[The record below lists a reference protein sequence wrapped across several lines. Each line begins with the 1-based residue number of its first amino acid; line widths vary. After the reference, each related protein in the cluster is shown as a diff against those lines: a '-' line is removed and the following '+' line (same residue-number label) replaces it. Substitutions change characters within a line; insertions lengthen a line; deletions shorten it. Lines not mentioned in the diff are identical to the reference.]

1 MKRSSAKAVAIEQ
14 TLCQRCGIC
23 CDGALFSGV
32 QLQPGDSA
40 PALRE
45 LGLSVRK
52 QGKGWRLL
60 QPCAALDGCHCRV
73 YAERPTHCRQFR
85 CRLLDQLRDGEVALE
100 PALRVVR
107 RARRLANQV
116 QALLE
121 SLGETDARAP
131 LKLRAKRI
139 LAALEHPSTSREDL
153 VRLGELTQ
161 QLHQLHL
168 LLSTRFYVEAP
179 E

>member
-1 MKRSSAKAVAIEQ
+1 MKRVSAKAIATEQ
-14 TLCQRCGIC
+14 TLCQSCGIC

-45 LGLSVRK
+45 LGVSVQKR
-52 QGKGWRLL
+52 GKSWRLL
-60 QPCAALDGCHCRV
+60 QPCAALNGCHCRI
-73 YAERPTHCRQFR
+73 YAERPTRCRQFR
-85 CRLLDQLRDGEVALE
+85 CRLLDQLRDGEVDLD

-107 RARRLANQV
+107 RARRLADQV
-116 QALLE
+116 LKRLE
-121 SLGETDARAP
+121 SLGETDTRAP
-131 LKLRAKRI
+131 LKLRAKRV

-153 VRLGELTQ
+153 IRLGKLTQ
-161 QLHQLHL
+161 QLHQLYL
-168 LLSTRFYVEAP
+168 LLSTRFYLEAS